1 MVDFKS
7 IETFLWVV
15 TLGSFRGAAQRLTL
29 PSPPSRSGSPSSNAK
44 WGEAVEPRSP
54 RGSPTPSGRQ
64 LMVYAEKLIGLRSEM
79 MADVG
84 DRSAMRG
91 VMRLGVAETI
101 VHTWLSRLIKSVN
114 TAYPNLSLEIEVDIT
129 PNLSARLLAQEIEL
143 AFVLGPL
150 SASSVRNRSAVRLS
164 DRLSGQPRT
173 RPRRGS
179 LTVHDL
185 AKFPIIT
192 FPRKTQPYEIVR
204 SLFNRPDLPPIR
216 LHASASLATVIHM
229 AIEGLGIAVIPT
241 AIVENELAAR
251 AVATAL
257 DRSENLAADV
267 FGELA
272 GIPRYDRGRA
282 RRRSRRPKS
291 RGRAPRLTCRRRRVI
306 EKQPPYPKVWEQ
318 PHEPHRVQSA
328 DTIPPGSGTRFTKPR
343 NSAPHPRAECGG

>member
-15 TLGSFRGAAQRLTL
+15 TLGSFRGAAQRLNTTQPAISQRIAQL
-29 PSPPSRSGSPSSNAK
+29 EREMGVKLLNRDHRVA
-44 WGEAVEPRSP
+44 
-54 RGSPTPSGRQ
+54 SPTTSGRQ

-79 MADVG
+79 MAEVG

-129 PNLSARLLAQEIEL
+129 PNLSARLVAQEIEL

-150 SASSVRNRSAVRLS
+150 SVSSVRNRPLCDYPIGFLASPSLG
-164 DRLSGQPRT
+164 LGNGP
-173 RPRRGS
+173 

-229 AIEGLGIAVIPT
+229 ATEGLGIAVIPT
-241 AIVENELAAR
+241 AIVENELADGRLQLLSTDLKISPLTFSASWLASPDTV
-251 AVATAL
+251 AVEL
-257 DRSENLAADV
+257 VAD
-267 FGELA
+267 LA
-272 GIPRYDRGRA
+272 GKIAQSSALVD
-282 RRRSRRPKS
+282 
-291 RGRAPRLTCRRRRVI
+291 APPLAG
-306 EKQPPYPKVWEQ
+306 
-318 PHEPHRVQSA
+318 H
-328 DTIPPGSGTRFTKPR
+328 
-343 NSAPHPRAECGG
+343 

>member
-15 TLGSFRGAAQRLTL
+15 TLGSFRGAAQRLNTTQPAISQRIAQL
-29 PSPPSRSGSPSSNAK
+29 EREMGVKLLSREHRMA
-44 WGEAVEPRSP
+44 
-54 RGSPTPSGRQ
+54 SPTPSGRQ

-79 MADVG
+79 MAEVG
-84 DRSAMRG
+84 DRSATRG

-101 VHTWLSRLIKSVN
+101 VHTWLPRLIKSVN

-143 AFVLGPL
+143 AFVVGPL
-150 SASSVRNRSAVRLS
+150 SAAGVCNRVLRDYPIGFLASPALG
-164 DRLSGQPRT
+164 LGNAP
-173 RPRRGS
+173 

-241 AIVENELAAR
+241 AIIENELADGRLQLLSTDLKISPLTFSASWLASPDTV
-251 AVATAL
+251 AVEL
-257 DRSENLAADV
+257 VAD
-267 FGELA
+267 LA
-272 GIPRYDRGRA
+272 GKIAQSSALVDAPALA
-282 RRRSRRPKS
+282 R
-291 RGRAPRLTCRRRRVI
+291 
-306 EKQPPYPKVWEQ
+306 
-318 PHEPHRVQSA
+318 H
-328 DTIPPGSGTRFTKPR
+328 
-343 NSAPHPRAECGG
+343 

>member
-15 TLGSFRGAAQRLTL
+15 TLGSFRGAAQRLNTTQPAISQRIAQL
-29 PSPPSRSGSPSSNAK
+29 EREMGVKLLSREHRMA
-44 WGEAVEPRSP
+44 
-54 RGSPTPSGRQ
+54 SPTPSGRQ

-79 MADVG
+79 MAEVG
-84 DRSAMRG
+84 DRSATRG

-101 VHTWLSRLIKSVN
+101 VHTWLPRLIKSVN

-143 AFVLGPL
+143 AFVVGPL
-150 SASSVRNRSAVRLS
+150 SAAGMRNRILCDYPIGFLASPALGLGSA
-164 DRLSGQPRT
+164 P
-173 RPRRGS
+173 

-204 SLFNRPDLPPIR
+204 SLFNRPNLPPIR

-241 AIVENELAAR
+241 AIVENELADGRLQLLSTDLKISPLTFSASWLASPDTV
-251 AVATAL
+251 AVEL
-257 DRSENLAADV
+257 VAD
-267 FGELA
+267 LA
-272 GIPRYDRGRA
+272 GKIAQSSALVDAPALA
-282 RRRSRRPKS
+282 R
-291 RGRAPRLTCRRRRVI
+291 
-306 EKQPPYPKVWEQ
+306 
-318 PHEPHRVQSA
+318 H
-328 DTIPPGSGTRFTKPR
+328 
-343 NSAPHPRAECGG
+343 

>member
-15 TLGSFRGAAQRLTL
+15 TLGSFRGAAKRLNTTQPAISQRIAQLEREMGVKL
-29 PSPPSRSGSPSSNAK
+29 LNRDHRVA
-44 WGEAVEPRSP
+44 
-54 RGSPTPSGRQ
+54 SPTTSGRQ

-79 MADVG
+79 MAAVG

-150 SASSVRNRSAVRLS
+150 SVSSVRNRPLCDYPIGFLASPSLG
-164 DRLSGQPRT
+164 LGNGP
-173 RPRRGS
+173 

-241 AIVENELAAR
+241 AIVENELADGRLQLLSTDLKISPLTFSASWLASPDTV
-251 AVATAL
+251 AVEL
-257 DRSENLAADV
+257 VAD
-267 FGELA
+267 LA
-272 GIPRYDRGRA
+272 GKIAQSSALVD
-282 RRRSRRPKS
+282 
-291 RGRAPRLTCRRRRVI
+291 APPLAG
-306 EKQPPYPKVWEQ
+306 
-318 PHEPHRVQSA
+318 H
-328 DTIPPGSGTRFTKPR
+328 
-343 NSAPHPRAECGG
+343 

>member
-15 TLGSFRGAAQRLTL
+15 TLGSFRGAAQRLNTTQPAISQRIAQL
-29 PSPPSRSGSPSSNAK
+29 EREMGVKLLSREHRMA
-44 WGEAVEPRSP
+44 
-54 RGSPTPSGRQ
+54 SPTPSGRQ

-79 MADVG
+79 MAEIG
-84 DRSAMRG
+84 DRSATRG

-101 VHTWLSRLIKSVN
+101 VHTWLPRLIKSVN
-114 TAYPNLSLEIEVDIT
+114 AAYPNLSLEIEVDIT

-143 AFVLGPL
+143 AFVVGPL
-150 SASSVRNRSAVRLS
+150 SAAGMRNRVLCDYPIGFLASPALGLG
-164 DRLSGQPRT
+164 DAP
-173 RPRRGS
+173 

-241 AIVENELAAR
+241 AIVQNELADGRLQLLSTDLKISPLTFSASWLASPDTV
-251 AVATAL
+251 AVEL
-257 DRSENLAADV
+257 VAD
-267 FGELA
+267 LA
-272 GIPRYDRGRA
+272 GKIAQSSALVDAPALA
-282 RRRSRRPKS
+282 R
-291 RGRAPRLTCRRRRVI
+291 
-306 EKQPPYPKVWEQ
+306 
-318 PHEPHRVQSA
+318 H
-328 DTIPPGSGTRFTKPR
+328 
-343 NSAPHPRAECGG
+343 

>member
-15 TLGSFRGAAQRLTL
+15 TLGSFRAAGEKLNTTQPAISQRIAQLEREL
-29 PSPPSRSGSPSSNAK
+29 GVKLLNRDHRVA
-44 WGEAVEPRSP
+44 
-54 RGSPTPSGRQ
+54 SPTPSGRQ

-79 MADVG
+79 MAEVS

-91 VMRLGVAETI
+91 VLRLGVAETI
-101 VHTWLSRLIKSVN
+101 VHTWLSRLIKGVN
-114 TAYPNLSLEIEVDIT
+114 IAYPNLSLEIEVDIT

-143 AFVLGPL
+143 AFMLGPL
-150 SASSVRNRSAVRLS
+150 SASSVRNRVLCDYPIGFLASPALG
-164 DRLSGQPRT
+164 LGNGP
-173 RPRRGS
+173 

-241 AIVENELAAR
+241 AIVENELADGRLQLLSTNLKISPLTFSASWLASPDTV
-251 AVATAL
+251 AVEL
-257 DRSENLAADV
+257 VAD
-267 FGELA
+267 LA
-272 GIPRYDRGRA
+272 GKIAQSSALVDVPPLA
-282 RRRSRRPKS
+282 R
-291 RGRAPRLTCRRRRVI
+291 
-306 EKQPPYPKVWEQ
+306 
-318 PHEPHRVQSA
+318 H
-328 DTIPPGSGTRFTKPR
+328 
-343 NSAPHPRAECGG
+343 

>member
-7 IETFLWVV
+7 IETFLWVA
-15 TLGSFRGAAQRLTL
+15 TLGSFRGAAQRLNTTQPAISQRIAQL
-29 PSPPSRSGSPSSNAK
+29 EREMGVKLLNRDHRVA
-44 WGEAVEPRSP
+44 
-54 RGSPTPSGRQ
+54 SPTTSGRQ

-79 MADVG
+79 MAEVG

-150 SASSVRNRSAVRLS
+150 SASSVRNRALCDYPIGFLASPSLG
-164 DRLSGQPRT
+164 LGNGP
-173 RPRRGS
+173 

-241 AIVENELAAR
+241 AIVENELADGRLRLLSTDLRMSPLTFSASWLASPDTV
-251 AVATAL
+251 AVELVA
-257 DRSENLAADV
+257 DLASKIAQSSASVDAPP
-267 FGELA
+267 LA
-272 GIPRYDRGRA
+272 G
-282 RRRSRRPKS
+282 
-291 RGRAPRLTCRRRRVI
+291 
-306 EKQPPYPKVWEQ
+306 
-318 PHEPHRVQSA
+318 H
-328 DTIPPGSGTRFTKPR
+328 
-343 NSAPHPRAECGG
+343 

>member
-15 TLGSFRGAAQRLTL
+15 TLGSFRGAAQRLNTTQPAISQRIAQL
-29 PSPPSRSGSPSSNAK
+29 EREMGVKLLNRDHRVA
-44 WGEAVEPRSP
+44 
-54 RGSPTPSGRQ
+54 SPTPSGRQ

-150 SASSVRNRSAVRLS
+150 SASSVRNRALCDYPIGFLASPALG
-164 DRLSGQPRT
+164 LGNGP
-173 RPRRGS
+173 
-179 LTVHDL
+179 LTVRDL

-241 AIVENELAAR
+241 AIVENELADGRLRQLATDLKISPLTFSASWLESPDTV
-251 AVATAL
+251 AVEL
-257 DRSENLAADV
+257 VAD
-267 FGELA
+267 LA
-272 GIPRYDRGRA
+272 GKIA
-282 RRRSRRPKS
+282 
-291 RGRAPRLTCRRRRVI
+291 
-306 EKQPPYPKVWEQ
+306 
-318 PHEPHRVQSA
+318 QSNA
-328 DTIPPGSGTRFTKPR
+328 LS
-343 NSAPHPRAECGG
+343 